1 MRLSIADYYALY
13 EGADAVTERFIWK
26 VAPNEPAE
34 ILADRFSKSAYLN
47 IVAKAVDTY
56 MGYVFSNKPKISE
69 LAALDLESA
78 LWKSTFHS
86 ILGGNCLGMV
96 LPEVKEPIIFPW
108 TSVKTD
114 GLGHDEYKVSCIVDG
129 NQGTYHIT
137 KDRIILSGDNI
148 KGNEWARNPDQVIEI
163 HWNEKRLSLVRDL
176 APLAVKILNYDSI
189 ADTHAQHSIYYVTDG
204 PELTGEQ
211 KKLIPYSHIPR
222 QSNDVPGVSFKSPPT
237 DAMDKVEAKL
247 EKTILRAGKVV
258 GLEREFATEYKVQS
272 GYSQEMQ
279 MVSTNAITMMIAS
292 ANVRAINRLSAA
304 WTKLTKLEG
313 GTIQLEPAL
322 TPQARTELL
331 SQLKLGADTI
341 KTDLA
346 AKAFLKEIAKITLAT
361 APKEDLQAVLD
372 DLEKNGGL
380 KSLGRPELS
389 FN

>member
-13 EGADAVTERFIWK
+13 EGADAITERYIWK

-34 ILADRFSKSAYLN
+34 IRADRFEKSAYLN
-47 IVAKAVDTY
+47 IVAKAIDTY
-56 MGYVFSNKPKISE
+56 MGYVFSNRPKLSE
-69 LAALDLESA
+69 LAVLDLESA
-78 LWKSTFHS
+78 LWKSVFHS
-86 ILGGNCLGMV
+86 TLGGNCLGMV
-96 LPEVKEPIIFPW
+96 LPEIKEPIIFPW
-108 TSVKTD
+108 TSVSTD
-114 GLGHDEYKVSCIVDG
+114 GLGHDEYEVTCVVDG
-129 NQGTYHIT
+129 HNAKY
-137 KDRIILSGDNI
+137 RIFRDKIVLTGDNI
-148 KGNEWARNPDQVIEI
+148 QGKDWNRVQDQVIEI
-163 HWNEKRLSLVRDL
+163 HWNEKKLSLIRDL

-189 ADTHAQHSIYYVTDG
+189 ADTHAAHSIHYVTDG
-204 PELTGEQ
+204 PELAGEQ

-237 DAMDKVEAKL
+237 EAMDKVEAKL

-304 WTKLTKLEG
+304 WTKMTKLEG

-322 TPQARTELL
+322 TPQAKTELL

-341 KTDLA
+341 RTNLA
-346 AKAFLKEIAKITLAT
+346 AKTFLKEIAKITLAT
-361 APKEDLQAVLD
+361 APKEELQAVLE

-380 KSLGRPELS
+380 ASLGRPELQ